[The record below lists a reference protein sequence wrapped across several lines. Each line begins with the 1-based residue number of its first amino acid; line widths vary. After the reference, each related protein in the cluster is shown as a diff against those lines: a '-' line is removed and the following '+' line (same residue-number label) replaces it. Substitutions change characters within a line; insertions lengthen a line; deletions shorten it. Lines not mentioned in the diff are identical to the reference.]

1 MDAEYTKRILKE
13 LELFP
18 LWKLKDKDI
27 ALSISKEEIK
37 LIETDL
43 FFGFKINYA
52 EEFLLLLSKKFLSGT
67 EDAAQDLF
75 FNIAKFIS
83 TSIGADTF
91 QKDHLLRL
99 TKDQIGDLCLNA
111 TPKHI
116 LAFGLNNQFFE
127 EYKTIDLMNNVT
139 LNIKHTLDINH
150 LLKNPKDKKLV
161 WENILDLI
169 KAF

>member
-1 MDAEYTKRILKE
+1 MDADYKKRILRE
-13 LELFP
+13 LELLP
-18 LWKLKDKDI
+18 LWKLKDKPNSELHAKDV
-27 ALSISKEEIK
+27 KNF
-37 LIETDL
+37 IEADL

-52 EEFLLLLSKKFLSGT
+52 QASLLLLSQKFLSGT

-75 FNIAKFIS
+75 LNIAKFIS
-83 TSIGADTF
+83 MSIGADTL
-91 QKDHLLRL
+91 QKNHLLRL
-99 TKDQIGDLCLNA
+99 NKNQIDDLFLNA
-111 TPKHI
+111 TPKHV

-139 LNIKHTLDINH
+139 INIKHTLDINH

-169 KAF
+169 KTF

>member
-1 MDAEYTKRILKE
+1 MNADYKKRILKE

-18 LWKLKDKDI
+18 LWKLKDKPNDD
-27 ALSISKEEIK
+27 LLSKEATK
-37 LIETDL
+37 FKGADL

-52 EEFLLLLSKKFLSGT
+52 EEYLLLLSQKFLSGT

-75 FNIAKFIS
+75 LNIAKFIS
-83 TSIGADTF
+83 SSLGTDTV
-91 QKDHLLRL
+91 QKNHLLRL
-99 TKDQIGDLCLNA
+99 TKNQIGDLCLNA
-111 TPKHI
+111 APKHV
-116 LAFGLNNQFFE
+116 LTFGLNNQFFE

-139 LNIKHTLDINH
+139 MNIKHTLDINH

>member
-1 MDAEYTKRILKE
+1 MDADYKKRILKE

-18 LWKLKDKDI
+18 LWKLKDKPNDELLI
-27 ALSISKEEIK
+27 KETAK
-37 LIETDL
+37 FIEDDL

-52 EEFLLLLSKKFLSGT
+52 EESLLLLSQKFLSGT

-75 FNIAKFIS
+75 LNIAKFIS

-91 QKDHLLRL
+91 QKNHLLRL

-111 TPKHI
+111 TPKHV

-127 EYKTIDLMNNVT
+127 EYKTIDLINNAS

>member
-1 MDAEYTKRILKE
+1 MDADYKKRILRE
-13 LELFP
+13 LELLP
-18 LWKLKDKDI
+18 LWKLKDEPNSELHAKDV
-27 ALSISKEEIK
+27 KNF
-37 LIETDL
+37 IEADL

-52 EEFLLLLSKKFLSGT
+52 QASLLLLSQKFLSGN

-75 FNIAKFIS
+75 LNIAKFIS
-83 TSIGADTF
+83 MSIGADTL
-91 QKDHLLRL
+91 KNNHLLRL
-99 TKDQIGDLCLNA
+99 NKNQIDDLFLNA
-111 TPKHI
+111 TPKHV

-139 LNIKHTLDINH
+139 INIKHTLDINH

-169 KAF
+169 KTF

>member
-1 MDAEYTKRILKE
+1 MDADYKKRILKE

-18 LWKLKDKDI
+18 LWKLKDKPNEELL
-27 ALSISKEEIK
+27 AKETAK
-37 LIETDL
+37 FIEADL

-52 EEFLLLLSKKFLSGT
+52 EESLLLLSQKFLSGT

-91 QKDHLLRL
+91 QKNHLLRL

-127 EYKTIDLMNNVT
+127 EYKTIDLMDNVT

>member
-1 MDAEYTKRILKE
+1 MDADYKKRILRE
-13 LELFP
+13 LELLP
-18 LWKLKDKDI
+18 LWKLKDKPNSELHAKDV
-27 ALSISKEEIK
+27 KNF
-37 LIETDL
+37 IEADL

-52 EEFLLLLSKKFLSGT
+52 QASLLLLSQKFLSGN

-75 FNIAKFIS
+75 LNIAKFIS
-83 TSIGADTF
+83 TSIGVDTF
-91 QKDHLLRL
+91 QKNHLLRL
-99 TKDQIGDLCLNA
+99 TKYQLGELLISA
-111 TPKHI
+111 KPKYV

-139 LNIKHTLDINH
+139 MNIRYTLDINH
-150 LLKNPKDKKLV
+150 LLENPKDKKLV

>member
-1 MDAEYTKRILKE
+1 MDADYKKRILRE
-13 LELFP
+13 LELLP
-18 LWKLKDKDI
+18 LWKLKDEPNSELHAKDV
-27 ALSISKEEIK
+27 KNF
-37 LIETDL
+37 IEADL

-52 EEFLLLLSKKFLSGT
+52 QASLLLLSQKFLSGT

-75 FNIAKFIS
+75 LNIAKFIS
-83 TSIGADTF
+83 MSIGADTL
-91 QKDHLLRL
+91 QKNHLLRL
-99 TKDQIGDLCLNA
+99 NKNQIDDLFLNA
-111 TPKHI
+111 TPKHV

-139 LNIKHTLDINH
+139 INIKHTLDINH

-169 KAF
+169 KTF